1 MANLFTRSFEPEVK
15 FERVKLWVAD
25 LAAAGLKLENS
36 RWCRRNR
43 LVSPITHPVPEST
56 PATENNT
63 NTVTKDEEDGE
74 DVDENEEVNE
84 ENEEDPDSDE
94 PKVVE
99 EKPQPKEEPKMRL
112 HDIRHQVMIEH
123 LTKILKDIPNPVI
136 VELGCNN
143 GTLSKKMA
151 DAFPTAKFILVD
163 AGLYIYKNKPLMKAR
178 QYKGK
183 T

>member
-1 MANLFTRSFEPEVK
+1 VIL
-15 FERVKLWVAD
+15 
-25 LAAAGLKLENS
+25 
-36 RWCRRNR
+36 
-43 LVSPITHPVPEST
+43 
-56 PATENNT
+56 
-63 NTVTKDEEDGE
+63 
-74 DVDENEEVNE
+74 
-84 ENEEDPDSDE
+84 
-94 PKVVE
+94 
-99 EKPQPKEEPKMRL
+99 
-112 HDIRHQVMIEH
+112 EH

-183 T
+183 DSRDPLQNFINFITLRTLLTLLPQDELSSLK